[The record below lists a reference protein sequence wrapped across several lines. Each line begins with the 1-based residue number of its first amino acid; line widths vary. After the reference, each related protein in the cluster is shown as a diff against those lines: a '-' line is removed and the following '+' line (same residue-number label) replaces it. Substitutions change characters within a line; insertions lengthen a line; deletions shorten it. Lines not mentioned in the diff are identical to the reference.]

1 MMKDW
6 ISIFLIIDN
15 GWEIKERLKTLL
27 LFVIWVGVVLFP
39 IMIMVLDKR

>member
-1 MMKDW
+1 MKDW

-15 GWEIKERLKTLL
+15 GWEIKERLKTFF